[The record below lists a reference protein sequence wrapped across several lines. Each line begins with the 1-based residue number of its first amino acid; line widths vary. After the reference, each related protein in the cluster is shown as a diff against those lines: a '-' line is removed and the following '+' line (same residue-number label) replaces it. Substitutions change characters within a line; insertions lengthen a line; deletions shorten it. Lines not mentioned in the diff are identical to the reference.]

1 MTDLELL
8 TELIED
14 LARDLRPEIEPLT
27 PEALAWNPGPQ
38 ANSIGVTLWHM
49 ARGMDFLAVR
59 ILQGRPAEE
68 EQWHTQGWREETGY
82 DPRGVGYSGW
92 GVVTGYT
99 WEEVLVIPTLTSQE
113 ILEYF
118 DQACCALSGQVR
130 QLSHETAQQL
140 VPNYMQGRLTHY
152 QWIKHFYK
160 GLQAHVGE
168 IMAIKAMKARA
179 DRTQQEMQS

>member
-8 TELIED
+8 AELIED

-27 PEALAWNPGPQ
+27 PDALAWNPGPQ

-59 ILQGRPAEE
+59 ILQDKPAEE
-68 EQWHTQGWREETGY
+68 EGWHTQGWREKTGY
-82 DPRGVGYSGW
+82 DPRGIGYGGW

-99 WEEVLVIPTLTSQE
+99 WEEVLAIPKFNSKE
-113 ILEYF
+113 IIEYF
-118 DQACCALSGQVR
+118 EQSCFALSEQVR
-130 QLSHETAQQL
+130 QLNDESAHQL
-140 VPNYMQGRLTHY
+140 VQEFMKGRLTRFE
-152 QWIKHFYK
+152 WVKFFYK

-168 IMAIKAMKARA
+168 IMAIKAMKLRA
-179 DRTQQEMQS
+179 DKTQQEMQP